1 CIFSHIRRKDFWASP
16 RNDNCDAV
24 STGGRTE
31 VGVERLE
38 RSEAI
43 ERFERPLDDDQ
54 RIVTVDDRR
63 HLTLDTVLFAPLYEL
78 QANFRILIFIF
89 DKCATFAQARR
100 RTFTIVPGARVMNGC
115 RILTAAEPERDVSCR
130 LNAAIQVSMEPAIG
144 GAIDTA
150 GFPIASYHLVTFA
163 TLKRPHSQFFWPHID
178 IPLRTNDEKDGS
190 RGVIVGFV
198 IDSRRPF
205 RNMANEAVIRHFEA
219 GDPSLGNFVRRVV
232 NGGDARVSD
241 KVRIPHTGPSR
252 FVT

>member
-1 CIFSHIRRKDFWASP
+1 
-16 RNDNCDAV
+16 
-24 STGGRTE
+24 
-31 VGVERLE
+31 
-38 RSEAI
+38 
-43 ERFERPLDDDQ
+43 
-54 RIVTVDDRR
+54 
-63 HLTLDTVLFAPLYEL
+63 
-78 QANFRILIFIF
+78 
-89 DKCATFAQARR
+89 
-100 RTFTIVPGARVMNGC
+100 MNGC

-150 GFPIASYHLVTFA
+150 GFPIASYHLVAFA
-163 TLKRPHSQFFWPHID
+163 TLKRTHSQFFWPHID
-178 IPLRTNDEKDGS
+178 IPLRTNDEKDGT

-232 NGGDARVSD
+232 DGGDPRVSD

-252 FVT
+252 LVTPVAHRKIRIFSVVTGLEHMVAVENKVRVAEKIHDNRRR